1 MHGEYLIEIT
11 MYLQSVRQVGLT
23 VTFSQTHYRVLW
35 AVKSS
40 NFSPFS
46 TSPVSV
52 TAEQGPIQPDQGFRA
67 ILSYPLIGLET
78 EGGLWEQRRAFRI
91 ELGGTVWHGGVL
103 LAFATLEK

>member
-1 MHGEYLIEIT
+1 MHGEYLIEIIV
-11 MYLQSVRQVGLT
+11 YLQSVRQVGLT
-23 VTFSQTHYRVLW
+23 VTFSQTYYRVLW

-78 EGGLWEQRRAFRI
+78 EGGSLGTAKGIQDRIRRQS
-91 ELGGTVWHGGVL
+91 
-103 LAFATLEK
+103 LAWGCATCICNP